1 MNVNRLWTLGSAVT
15 IIAVVLLGWVVGI
28 LPQLNHMGAADQ
40 SRARVQSE
48 NLMHKAELA
57 ALKEQYATLG
67 ELKTKLA
74 GLQDALPA
82 TAEISD
88 FLNQLSGFAADTGV
102 QVAGL
107 TVGDARGY
115 APAVTTAAPSAASAP
130 SPAASGA
137 TPAPTPA
144 PTSTPASAP
153 APAAVAQAPVIAP
166 VDAAD
171 AARVDGA
178 NFIAIPIQI
187 SLTGD
192 YQKTMDF
199 ISQLQSGTRLFLV
212 TTLNV
217 TNQPDPTTGAVGSN
231 ASTVGGFV
239 YVLLDPTAKAAVIT
253 K

>member
-48 NLMHKAELA
+48 NLMHEAELA

-88 FLNQLSGFAADTGV
+88 FLNQLNGFAADTGV

-130 SPAASGA
+130 SPGA
-137 TPAPTPA
+137 TPTPT

-153 APAAVAQAPVIAP
+153 APAAVAPAPVIAP

-171 AARVDGA
+171 AARVNGA

-217 TNQPDPTTGAVGSN
+217 TNQPDPTKGAVGSN

-239 YVLLDPTAKAAVIT
+239 YVLLDPTAKAAVTT

>member
-48 NLMHKAELA
+48 NLMHEAELA

-88 FLNQLSGFAADTGV
+88 FLNQLNGFAADTGV

-115 APAVTTAAPSAASAP
+115 APAVTTAAPP
-130 SPAASGA
+130 SPAAPSPGA
-137 TPAPTPA
+137 TPTPT

-153 APAAVAQAPVIAP
+153 APAAVAPAPVIAP

-171 AARVDGA
+171 AARVNGA

-217 TNQPDPTTGAVGSN
+217 TNQPDPTKGAVGSN

-239 YVLLDPTAKAAVIT
+239 YVLLDPTAKAAVTT